1 MALTAALVGI
11 VIAMPAVTFS
21 MGGADF
27 KLMSYGIAG
36 GVGGAG
42 GAGGSMLVLEG
53 AEAAGG
59 VMTSTLSICTVAVL
73 ALAALV
79 PFVTIFLFRR
89 RQLQARLLGAEF
101 ALILGAAGLM
111 VWYVLSSWKSVV
123 ATMADNHVL
132 SIFPALLVVALVT
145 NFAALK
151 GVLRDE
157 LLVRSADRIR

>member
-1 MALTAALVGI
+1 MALTTALVNI
-11 VIAMPAVTFS
+11 VIFMPAVTFS

-27 KLMSYGIAG
+27 RLMSYGISGGDGGAMMVLDGVESAG
-36 GVGGAG
+36 GVI
-42 GAGGSMLVLEG
+42 V
-53 AEAAGG
+53 
-59 VMTSTLSICTVAVL
+59 STLSVCTVTVL

-79 PFVTIFLFRR
+79 PFVSIFLFRR

-101 ALILGAAGLM
+101 ALILGGAGLM
-111 VWYVLSSWKSVV
+111 VWYVWSSWGGVV
-123 ATMADNHVL
+123 SSMADNSVL
-132 SIFPALLVVALVT
+132 SIFPALLIVALVT